1 MTTRIV
7 SATFTA
13 TEFTPGTV
21 PGLLR
26 ITASTT
32 GGVPDV
38 VKETSDSGE
47 EFDLTPGVAY
57 KMTYQRLDSAGQPL
71 GAAFVLDYTE
81 PGLPVMVD
89 IPTGGAV
96 A

>member
-13 TEFTPGTV
+13 TEFPPGTV

-26 ITASTT
+26 ITASAT
-32 GGVPDV
+32 GLDDV
-38 VKETSDSGE
+38 IKETSDSGE

-57 KMTYQRLDSAGQPL
+57 KMTYQRLDSVGQPL
-71 GAAFVLDYTE
+71 GAPFVLDYTE
-81 PGLPVMVD
+81 PGVPVMVD